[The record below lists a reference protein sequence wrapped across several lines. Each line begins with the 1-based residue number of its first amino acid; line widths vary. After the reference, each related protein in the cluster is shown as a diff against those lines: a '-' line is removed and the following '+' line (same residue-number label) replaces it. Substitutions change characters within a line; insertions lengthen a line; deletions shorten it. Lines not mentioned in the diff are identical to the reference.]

1 MAKVFNNF
9 TDFHKPTMKRF
20 YTIAIGL
27 LGLCWSGS
35 AHGQAQ
41 EAEQLVLDIQKL
53 SQFKQILSDMKEGYQ
68 ILTQG
73 YNAVRDIS
81 QGNFN
86 LHQAFL
92 DALLAVSPTVKNYVK
107 VAQIVQ
113 NQIKLVSEYKSA
125 YSQFQSSGQFNPD
138 ELVYITSVY
147 NNLITASLNSIT
159 DLTTILT
166 AGSLRMSDAERLAAI
181 DRLDEDMTGKLTF
194 LRSFNN
200 RTAVLALQRAKE
212 QENLNQIQK
221 MYGNLP

>member
-1 MAKVFNNF
+1 M
-9 TDFHKPTMKRF
+9 
-20 YTIAIGL
+20 L
-27 LGLCWSGS
+27 LACFGTQS
-35 AHGQAQ
+35 ANGQAEQ
-41 EAEQLVLDIQKL
+41 IEQLVLDIGKL
-53 SQFKQILSDMKEGYQ
+53 TEFKAILSDMKEGYT
-68 ILTQG
+68 ILTKG

-81 QGNFN
+81 EGNFN

-113 NQIKLVSEYKSA
+113 NQLKIVQEYKA
-125 YSQFQSSGQFNPD
+125 TYSQLQNCGQFNPD
-138 ELVYITSVY
+138 ELIYVSTVYS
-147 NNLITASLNSIT
+147 NLITASLTNIT

-181 DRLDEDMTGKLTF
+181 DRLDQDMTDKLTF

-200 RTAVLALQRAKE
+200 HTVVLALQRAKE

-221 MYGNLP
+221 MYNP